1 MSVTE
6 TVAGGPESVE
16 AFVAPASF
24 GQERFWLMDRMDP
37 GKAAWSVPVIRRM
50 RGALKVD
57 ALEAAFAELA
67 ARHESLRTV
76 LQWIEG
82 EGLSQVILP
91 HGQLP
96 LPLVDLGELPEDE
109 REPEARRRL
118 AKELARPF
126 NLETG
131 PLARARLYRLADD
144 HHLLLLN
151 LHHAVTD
158 GWSSGVL
165 LRELAALYGAFARGE
180 PSPLPEPELHY
191 ADFAEWQREQVEV
204 LLGPQL
210 DWWRRA
216 LAGAPA
222 LLELPTD
229 RPRPPV
235 HDGRGATEL
244 FRLPAEV
251 ASGVHALA
259 RTHGSTPFMVLLA
272 GFQALLG
279 RWARQDQVVVGTP
292 VAGRTRPETRDVV
305 GFFVNTLALR
315 GDLSGDPTFDELL
328 RRVRETV
335 LGAFANQDLPFEKLV
350 EELNVPR
357 SAAHAPVFQA
367 MFVLQN
373 TPEVSLD
380 FRGLQV
386 ERAEMDGGASPFDL
400 QMGLAEQG
408 GEIAGGLQYAGA
420 LFDRATIQ
428 GMIAQYRTLLAAA
441 CADPSLRLA
450 ALPLLD
456 EAEAAEALR
465 AGNRTDAP
473 YAAIPLHALV
483 AAQAARTPDAAAVA
497 CRGRTLTYAQLED
510 RANRLARRLAALGVA
525 RGGVVAISMERSIDL
540 LASMLAVWKA
550 GAAYVPVDPAY
561 PEDRRAC
568 MLADSGAALVLADA
582 ASAPGVPAAA
592 ERIVVVDRLELA
604 DEDASAP
611 AVEVD
616 ADDLAYVI
624 YTSGSTG
631 NPKGVM
637 VPHRGVANFLASMAR
652 EPGIGADDVLVAV
665 TSLSFDIA
673 VLELLLPLAAGAK
686 VVVATRDEA
695 MDAGRLSRLLEGAG
709 ATAMQ
714 ATPATWR
721 LLAGSGWAGK
731 ADLAILCGGEALPP
745 ELARELLPRGRGLWN
760 LYGPTETT
768 IWSSVQRVESADA
781 VHLGRPIANTR
792 LYVLDAALRPCP
804 AGVPGELFIG
814 GDGVVR
820 GYLRRP
826 ALTAERFVPDAC
838 SGRPGARLYRTGD
851 LVRRRADGAL
861 EFLGRTDFQVKVRG
875 FRIELGEIE
884 ARLAEHP
891 AVRQAVAVVREDTP
905 GDARLVAYVVPAGDP
920 PGTDVLRRALA
931 ERLPDH
937 MVPGAYVMLDALPLT
952 PNGKV
957 DRRALPA
964 PEARRDLAGG
974 FVEAATE
981 AERTIAGIW
990 REVLGTDRVGVEDTF
1005 FDLGGNSLS
1014 LIRLAQKLAEVMGST
1029 ATAVDLFRYPTV
1041 RAQAGY
1047 LVADAAPEPAPA
1059 PPSAES
1065 AERARQGQSRMAALR
1080 GMRK

>member
-1 MSVTE
+1 MSVME
-6 TVAGGPESVE
+6 TMPGAPESVE

-37 GKAAWSVPVIRRM
+37 GKTAWSLPVVLRL
-50 RGALKVD
+50 RGPLQAE
-57 ALEAAFAELA
+57 ALEAAFDELA
-67 ARHESLRTV
+67 QRHESLRTV
-76 LQWIEG
+76 LQWMED
-82 EGLSQVILP
+82 GLSQVIFP

-96 LPLVDLGELPEDE
+96 LHVFDLRELPEPE

-118 AKELARPF
+118 AKEVARPF

-144 HHLLLLN
+144 HHLLLFN

-158 GWSSGVL
+158 GWSTGIL
-165 LRELAALYGAFARGE
+165 LRELSALYGAFACGE
-180 PSPLPEPELHY
+180 PSPLPEPELQY
-191 ADFAEWQREQVEV
+191 ADFAEWQREQMAV
-204 LLGPQL
+204 LLEPQL
-210 DWWRRA
+210 AWWRRA

-235 HDGRGATEL
+235 HDGRGATE
-244 FRLPAEV
+244 PVTIPPVTA
-251 ASGVHALA
+251 AAVHALA
-259 RTHGSTPFMVLLA
+259 RSHGSTPFMVLLA
-272 GFQALLG
+272 AFQALLA

-315 GDLSGDPTFDELL
+315 TDLSGDPPFDELL

-335 LGAFANQDLPFEKLV
+335 LGAFSNQDLPFEKLV
-350 EELNVPR
+350 DELNVPR

-373 TPEVSLD
+373 TPEVSLA
-380 FRGLQV
+380 FPGIQV
-386 ERAEMDGGASPFDL
+386 EPAGADGGTSPFDL
-400 QMGLAEQG
+400 RMGLVEQG

-441 CADPSLRLA
+441 CADPDLRLS
-450 ALPLLD
+450 ALPLLSEED
-456 EAEAAEALR
+456 AAAVLR
-465 AGNRTDAP
+465 AGSRAGDP
-473 YAAIPLHALV
+473 YSALPVHALV
-483 AAQAARTPDAAAVA
+483 AAQARRTPDAPAVS
-497 CRGRTLTYAQLED
+497 CRGETLTYAQLEE
-510 RANRLARRLAALGVA
+510 RSSRLARRIRRLGVDH
-525 RGGVVAISMERSIDL
+525 GSLVAISMDRSPAL
-540 LASMLAVWKA
+540 LVSMLAVWKA

-561 PEDRRAC
+561 PEQRRDF
-568 MLADSGAALVLADA
+568 MLSDANVDVVLADA
-582 ASAPGVPAAA
+582 ASAPGVPGSHQV
-592 ERIVVVDRLELA
+592 VVVDDLDLSG
-604 DEDASAP
+604 EDPSAP
-611 AVEVD
+611 RVD
-616 ADDLAYVI
+616 VDPDERAYVI

-631 NPKGVM
+631 RPKGVM
-637 VPHRGVANFLASMAR
+637 VPHRGVANFLASMAE
-652 EPGIGADDVLVAV
+652 EPGIDARDVMVAV

-673 VLELLLPLAAGAK
+673 VLELLLPLTAGAK
-686 VVVATRDEA
+686 VVVATREET
-695 MDAGRLSRLLEGAG
+695 MDAGRLSRLLHDEGA
-709 ATAMQ
+709 TVMQ

-731 ADLAILCGGEALPP
+731 EDLAILSGGEALQAD
-745 ELARELLPRGRGLWN
+745 LARELIPRGRAVWN

-768 IWSSVQRVESADA
+768 IWSAVQKVESAESI
-781 VHLGRPIANTR
+781 HLGHPIANTQ
-792 LYVLDAALRPCP
+792 LYVLDDTLRPCP

-826 ALTAERFVPDAC
+826 ALTAERFVPDPFSAE
-838 SGRPGARLYRTGD
+838 PGARLYRTGD

-875 FRIELGEIE
+875 FRVELGEIE

-891 AVRQAVAVVREDTP
+891 SVAQAVAVVRQDAP

-920 PGTDVLRRALA
+920 PGADVLRRALA
-931 ERLPDH
+931 QRLPDH
-937 MVPGAYVMLDALPLT
+937 MVPSAYVMLDAFPLT

-981 AERTIAGIW
+981 AEEKIAAIW
-990 REVLGTDRVGVEDTF
+990 REVLGTDRVGVEDNF

-1014 LIRLAQKLAEVMGST
+1014 LIRLAQRLAEAMGST
-1029 ATAVDLFRYPTV
+1029 ATAVDLFRFPTV
-1041 RAQAGY
+1041 RAQAAH
-1047 LVADAAPEPAPA
+1047 LAADPEPEPAPA
-1059 PPSAES
+1059 PPGTES
-1065 AERARQGQSRMAALR
+1065 AERARQGQNRMAMLR